1 MPATDNTS
9 KCSSSISAGTIS
21 AASMPW
27 QSSRCNSFRR
37 DFDDSAKIYILA
49 EVRRE
54 HWLRFIDLRAGAEE
68 TSASKP
74 PSESQHAP
82 LRDRVV
88 NLNNA

>member
-1 MPATDNTS
+1 MPEG
-9 KCSSSISAGTIS
+9 AGGGG
-21 AASMPW
+21 A
-27 QSSRCNSFRR
+27 
-37 DFDDSAKIYILA
+37 DV
-49 EVRRE
+49 E
-54 HWLRFIDLRAGAEE
+54 AGAEE